1 MRHDSEIR
9 FLYFSLLFS
18 MFCSHDQAFKK
29 KSEETLALSLLDV
42 FSCLS
47 KSWKKKIMLSSTCR
61 SSHQRCSVR
70 KGVLRNFAKFSGKF
84 LCQIIFLIKLQVSG
98 LRPATLLK
106 KRLWHGCFPVNFVNF
121 LKTPFL
127 QNKSWQLLLR
137 V

>member
-42 FSCLS
+42 FSCLW
-47 KSWKKKIMLSSTCR
+47 KSWKKKIILSSTCR